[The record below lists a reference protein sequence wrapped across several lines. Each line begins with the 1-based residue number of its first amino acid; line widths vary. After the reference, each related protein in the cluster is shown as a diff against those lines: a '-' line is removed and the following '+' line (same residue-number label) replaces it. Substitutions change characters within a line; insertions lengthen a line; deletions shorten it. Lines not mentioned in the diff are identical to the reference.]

1 MSLFQMGQGT
11 RSRAAGGSPQRKDN
25 CVVDNDTTVEVHNSP
40 GRQLTAEE
48 LRIFDMATPQTASR
62 NSPVNMSPPSR
73 DSSPPRQ
80 CPKASY
86 PIYNATRTN
95 LGRPARMGTPQTRRN
110 ASITTPE
117 DRSQIDRAI
126 PATPV
131 QSSEYGNYNTPM
143 ANIDYY
149 GRQQASS
156 CPPGRGGRAAYRPHI
171 AGVKT
176 ASMSSGGRGR
186 PLAPPAGYGSLSK
199 KLLPAIMPA
208 AKSSKLETPT
218 NYDQVVAARARNVY
232 GEAADYPKSSQE
244 CPSPSGMTP
253 RRSAAMRNLGEC
265 VFGHTTSMTT
275 VKSDSPLTPGA
286 RGQIPYN
293 VYHRSQGKKYY
304 TPTDGPP
311 VTSVQCRT
319 VRVKPPSQPLIELYS
334 GSMDAQPAL
343 PQVPNYNPLQPGRS
357 PAHTPGQT
365 PMRLMVPTSA
375 QTLQTPQRPQP
386 YYEESGDKS
395 RSQTGERGPCP
406 GLARRQPLQA
416 IGAPQNKSAVSIL
429 YIILYCLQKVKTSHV
444 QTNSRPSP
452 CPLPQG
458 PTQSRPQEDRGRQP
472 AIEFSSDKPREQS
485 SGRTPKENYAGQIV
499 RRSPS
504 PPRSAPTCPQTQL
517 PIYEGA
523 GDKTRSQSALRALEI
538 VLAEPSRSIS
548 DFVTEKSRGASPQ
561 REPGR
566 SEASPAA
573 ASPIN
578 QAGSSKASSPANKA
592 NPDNPPSRSESP
604 NGNNTG
610 WIVADQLIGAL
621 EDFINF
627 MPPISSTDELKIC
640 PQPSDQPARE
650 TPVLR
655 GRSREAQE
663 DPSSNFCPNVRGAY
677 EEPSGPY
684 DVDQGATGCEEM
696 IEQRIAGLR
705 NLPLLED
712 DPVYH
717 LGRTLNT
724 DEHIILDEIL
734 EDEIRE
740 LPRYQPWPH
749 PMPQLIISET
759 EISYHPNAE
768 CLENAPEQ
776 QMAYLQMS
784 PDQSPK
790 KERRTEDKSTLA
802 QAENV
807 CAPCPSRTPSEQELD
822 KPNIFKSIAKKIGIT
837 MEILS
842 KLIHG
847 RQSSAMGGT
856 TAESS
861 SQANQSKPEDS
872 KSCGNV
878 FSKKPHASCP
888 IAKKKGPNIRNL
900 YTEEE
905 PDDDVELPES
915 YKACANAKKCG
926 RIKFDKFDHCDDV
939 AVATA
944 TRQIQIKELVMD
956 NYCPGAI
963 QEAVDG
969 KEDFNAVAFELARVS
984 CAIDEKTCTNA
995 PAEEPLSIIEAFLMR
1010 IDLEREGMKKGLKK
1024 DASEEEI
1031 KTTLRKYFESE
1042 HNPTDLNSSINSLLM
1057 AEALTDVAIAK
1068 ASKTVT
1074 FEADVQKWAS
1084 SVPDNPNVKLV
1095 SYTATTN
1102 PVILEESPQQ
1112 PETAAKTPDPS

>member
-25 CVVDNDTTVEVHNSP
+25 CVVNNDTTVEAHNSP

-48 LRIFDMATPQTASR
+48 LRVFDMATPQAASR
-62 NSPVNMSPPSR
+62 NPSANMSPLSR

-110 ASITTPE
+110 ASLSTPD
-117 DRSQIDRAI
+117 DRVGV
-126 PATPV
+126 TPL
-131 QSSEYGNYNTPM
+131 QSSQYGSYNTPM

-149 GRQQASS
+149 GRQPASS
-156 CPPGRGGRAAYRPHI
+156 CPPGRGGRAVYRPHI
-171 AGVKT
+171 AGLK
-176 ASMSSGGRGR
+176 APSMSSSGRGR
-186 PLAPPAGYGSLSK
+186 PLPPATGYGALAK
-199 KLLPAIMPA
+199 KLPPAIMPA
-208 AKSSKLETPT
+208 AKSSKIETPA
-218 NYDQVVAARARNVY
+218 NYVARNVY
-232 GEAADYPKSSQE
+232 DQAPDYPKSPQE
-244 CPSPSGMTP
+244 CPSPSAMTP

-275 VKSDSPLTPGA
+275 VTSDAPLTPGA
-286 RGQIPYN
+286 RGQAPYN
-293 VYHRSQGKKYY
+293 VIHRSQGKKYY
-304 TPTDGPP
+304 TPPDGPP

-319 VRVKPPSQPLIELYS
+319 VRVKPPGQPLIELFS
-334 GSMDAQPAL
+334 GPTAEPPL
-343 PQVPNYNPLQPGRS
+343 PQPGRS

-365 PMRLMVPTSA
+365 PMRLMLPTSA
-375 QTLQTPQRPQP
+375 QALQTPQRSQ
-386 YYEESGDKS
+386 SGDKS
-395 RSQTGERGPCP
+395 RSQTGERGTCP

-416 IGAPQNKSAVSIL
+416 IGAPQGKSGVSIH
-429 YIILYCLQKVKTSHV
+429 YIIVYCLQKVKTFHV
-444 QTNSRPSP
+444 QTSPRPSP
-452 CPLPQG
+452 CPIPLG
-458 PTQSRPQEDRGRQP
+458 PPQSRPQEDRGRQP
-472 AIEFSSDKPREQS
+472 AIEFSSDKAREQS
-485 SGRTPKENYAGQIV
+485 SGRAPNESYGGYIV
-499 RRSPS
+499 RRSSS
-504 PPRSAPTCPQTQL
+504 PPRSAPACPQKQL
-517 PIYEGA
+517 QIYGGA
-523 GDKTRSQSALRALEI
+523 GDKPRSQSALRALEM
-538 VLAEPSRSIS
+538 VLAEPSRSIG

-561 REPGR
+561 IEAGR

-573 ASPIN
+573 VSPIN

-592 NPDNPPSRSESP
+592 NPDNAPSKSESP
-604 NGNNTG
+604 TGDNTG
-610 WIVADQLIGAL
+610 WIVADQLIGVMKFTLITSPENLKKKKKCALFQAL

-627 MPPISSTDELKIC
+627 MPPISSTDDLKSC
-640 PQPSDQPARE
+640 PRPLSQPECES
-650 TPVLR
+650 PVLR
-655 GRSREAQE
+655 GRSREAQA
-663 DPSSNFCPNVRGAY
+663 DLSSNFSPNVCSAY
-677 EEPSGPY
+677 EEPSGSY
-684 DVDQGATGCEEM
+684 DINQEAPECEEM
-696 IEQRIAGLR
+696 IEQRIADLR

-740 LPRYQPWPH
+740 IPGYQPWAH

-759 EISYHPNAE
+759 EISYHPNTESAE
-768 CLENAPEQ
+768 AAPEE

-784 PDQSPK
+784 PGQTPR

-807 CAPCPSRTPSEQELD
+807 CAPCPSSRPTEQELD

-842 KLIHG
+842 KLVHG
-847 RQSSAMGGT
+847 RQPPAIEGP

-861 SQANQSKPEDS
+861 SQANKPKPEDS
-872 KSCGNV
+872 QSCGNV
-878 FSKKPHASCP
+878 FSKKPHASCAL
-888 IAKKKGPNIRNL
+888 AKKKGPNIRNL

-926 RIKFDKFDHCDDV
+926 RIKFDKFNHCDDA
-939 AVATA
+939 AVNTA
-944 TRQIQIKELVMD
+944 TRQMQIKELVMD

-963 QEAVDG
+963 QEAIDG
-969 KEDFNAVAFELARVS
+969 KEDFNAVAFELARVP
-984 CAIDEKTCTNA
+984 CTIDEKACTNA
-995 PAEEPLSIIEAFLMR
+995 PAEEPLSIIEAFAMR
-1010 IDLEREGMKKGLKK
+1010 IDIEREGMKKGLKK

-1031 KTTLRKYFESE
+1031 KSSLRKYFESE
-1042 HNPTDLNSSINSLLM
+1042 HNPTDLNKSINSLLM

-1084 SVPDNPNVKLV
+1084 SIPDNPNIKLV
-1095 SYTATTN
+1095 SYTATTK
-1102 PVILEESPQQ
+1102 PVILEESPEQ
-1112 PETAAKTPDPS
+1112 PASAAKTPDPS